1 MKKYDPLRDFL
12 ASRGGEPLAMSFDD
26 LERATGIT
34 LPYAARHHRQWWSNG
49 TNAHT
54 QAVAWMEAGYRVTD
68 LDLTA
73 GTVRFVPDAG
83 APSVAGRERFDRA
96 HRYEQRKA
104 TRSRR

>member
-1 MKKYDPLRDFL
+1 MSKYHALRDFL
-12 ASRGGEPLAMSFDD
+12 VTCAGEELAISFDD

-68 LDLTA
+68 LDLKA

-83 APSVAGRERFDRA
+83 APSAAGRERFDRV
-96 HRYEQRKA
+96 HRYEHRKS